1 MADVLPSEELVEE
14 PSDYGALRPGTRLG
28 RYELLVPIARG
39 GMARVWA
46 ARQHGQRG
54 FQKLVAIKVILPNL
68 AEEPEFER
76 MFLDEARIASGVHH
90 PNVCEIYELG
100 EEKKTLYLVMEWVS
114 GDSFARVLRANGG
127 KTEAVEP
134 RVVARIVADACAGV
148 HAAHELTDE
157 DGRPLGVVHR
167 DLSPHNILLT
177 AAGTAKVCDFGVAKA
192 LNQLHEA
199 TSAGQLKGKISYMAP
214 EQITGA
220 PVDRRSDVFSLGC
233 VLYEAT
239 TGQRPFRGDG
249 DHQVMHAVLKG
260 EIVPP
265 TSIIR
270 NYPQELERIVMR
282 ALAPQAILRFPTAER
297 MRFSLEEF
305 VARGQ
310 LVTQSNVAQVLKTRI
325 GDLIERRKE
334 RIRQASSAGDREG
347 GWSDAPGGMTPS
359 NQAHGGHRSGV
370 KASGSLGPPPPP
382 AKPLYATL
390 QMDRPEAVAALARL
404 DEAAPPQ
411 TMASP
416 ATAPPHTPQLG
427 HPASST
433 TIPQASPYGYGA
445 QGHTP
450 ASHPGASYPS
460 HPSQPSRPPQ
470 HALASTALM
479 QPMTSQPPQ
488 YPPQYPPQQPPQRQP
503 PYGAFQAPAVQQP
516 SPFDVSPFD
525 VSSAPPPDPYGPSS
539 QAQPPPPAG
548 AGQYA
553 LAIIAGVLVAIL
565 IGGAGFLLWRG
576 KHAPQPEASA
586 PTVTSTT
593 GAGPSAATAPK
604 AVTAASTEITFRLAP
619 ADATLSVDGKDL
631 PPNIRAVPRPAIGMT
646 INVVVRAKGCED
658 VTVLVDFFTTS
669 PMDLTL
675 KPAADA
681 NANANAAAAPAATAP
696 ATEEPAPSAPAAPP
710 KDPAVAAAP
719 KDPPPPK
726 DPAQEASR
734 ARRRTLACR
743 RTRTEARGLVNRR
756 SFALSW
762 RS

>member
-114 GDSFARVLRANGG
+114 GDSFARVLRASGG

-157 DGRPLGVVHR
+157 DGRALGVVHR
-167 DLSPHNILLT
+167 DLSPHNILIT

-192 LNQLHEA
+192 LGQLHEA
-199 TSAGQLKGKISYMAP
+199 TSAGQLKGKIAYMAP

-260 EIVPP
+260 EVIPP
-265 TSIIR
+265 TSILR
-270 NYPQELERIVMR
+270 SYPQELERIVMR
-282 ALAPQAILRFPTAER
+282 ALAPQPILRFPTAER

-347 GWSDAPGGMTPS
+347 GWSEAPGGMTPS
-359 NQAHGGHRSGV
+359 NQVQGGHRSGV
-370 KASGSLGPPPPP
+370 KASSQLAPQQ
-382 AKPLYATL
+382 ARPLFSTM
-390 QMDRPEAVAALARL
+390 QMDRPEAAAALARL
-404 DEAAPPQ
+404 AEASPP

-416 ATAPPHTPQLG
+416 ATAAPPTPHMAQ
-427 HPASST
+427 ATSSS
-433 TIPQASPYGYGA
+433 TIPQASPYGHGA
-445 QGHTP
+445 QGNTP
-450 ASHPGASYPS
+450 ASRPGASSPSSPS
-460 HPSQPSRPPQ
+460 HLSHLAARPQAPNPSAPPQQHVSNGPARPPQ
-470 HALASTALM
+470 NPLASTALM
-479 QPMTSQPPQ
+479 QPMVSLPPPPSGPSGPSSPPQ
-488 YPPQYPPQQPPQRQP
+488 YAQQLHQHQQ
-503 PYGAFQAPAVQQP
+503 PYGAFHASAAPQA
-516 SPFDVSPFD
+516 SPFE
-525 VSSAPPPDPYGPSS
+525 VSSPLHQDQHQDPYGPPSTP
-539 QAQPPPPAG
+539 QAG

-553 LAIIAGVLVAIL
+553 LAIVAGLLVAIL
-565 IGGAGFLLWRG
+565 IGGAGFLVWRG
-576 KHAPQPEASA
+576 KHPRPDV
-586 PTVTSTT
+586 VTSPVPTL
-593 GAGPSAATAPK
+593 AVAPVPATAV
-604 AVTAASTEITFRLAP
+604 ASSTEIAFRLAP
-619 ADATLSVDGKDL
+619 PEAMLTVDGKDL
-631 PPNIRAVPRPAIGMT
+631 PPETRQVTRPRIGMT
-646 INVVVRAKGCED
+646 VNVVVHAKGYED

-669 PMDLTL
+669 PMELTL
-675 KPAADA
+675 KSAADASAAPLGTTTTVPVAPAAD
-681 NANANAAAAPAATAP
+681 
-696 ATEEPAPSAPAAPP
+696 EP
-710 KDPAVAAAP
+710 VVAAP
-719 KDPPPPK
+719 KDPPKDPPAPKDPTKKPPRPPK
-726 DPAQEASR
+726 DPGVPA
-734 ARRRTLACR
+734 
-743 RTRTEARGLVNRR
+743 NPY
-756 SFALSW
+756 
-762 RS
+762 

>member
-114 GDSFARVLRANGG
+114 GDSFARVLRSNGG

-157 DGRPLGVVHR
+157 DGRALGVVHR
-167 DLSPHNILLT
+167 DLSPHNILIT

-192 LNQLHEA
+192 LGQLHEA
-199 TSAGQLKGKISYMAP
+199 TSAGQLKGKIAYMAP

-260 EIVPP
+260 DIIPP
-265 TSIIR
+265 TSILR
-270 NYPQELERIVMR
+270 GYPQELERIVMR
-282 ALAPQAILRFPTAER
+282 ALAPQPILRFPTAER

-325 GDLIERRKE
+325 GDLIDRRKE

-347 GWSDAPGGMTPS
+347 GWSEPPGGMTPS
-359 NQAHGGHRSGV
+359 NQAQGGHRSGV
-370 KASGSLGPPPPP
+370 KASSQLAPQQ
-382 AKPLYATL
+382 ARPLFSTM
-390 QMDRPEAVAALARL
+390 QMDRPEAAAALARL
-404 DEAAPPQ
+404 AEAAPQ

-416 ATAPPHTPQLG
+416 ATASLPTPHLARAT
-427 HPASST
+427 SS

-445 QGHTP
+445 QGNTP

-460 HPSQPSRPPQ
+460 HPSHLAAHPQNQTAPPPPLQQASNGPPRRPLSP
-470 HALASTALM
+470 LAGTALM
-479 QPMTSQPPQ
+479 PPLVSLPPPLSGPSTSSSSPPQ
-488 YPPQYPPQQPPQRQP
+488 YAPQQQQQQ
-503 PYGAFQAPAVQQP
+503 YGAFYTSSAAPQASSFEVSAPA
-516 SPFDVSPFD
+516 
-525 VSSAPPPDPYGPSS
+525 PPLQDPYGLPSTP
-539 QAQPPPPAG
+539 QAG

-553 LAIIAGVLVAIL
+553 LAVVAGLLVAIL
-565 IGGAGFLLWRG
+565 IGGAGFLVWRG
-576 KHAPQPEASA
+576 KHPPPPDAMTTPIASVGYAPVPA
-586 PTVTSTT
+586 
-593 GAGPSAATAPK
+593 K
-604 AVTAASTEITFRLAP
+604 AVAPASTEIAFRLAP
-619 ADATLSVDGKDL
+619 AEATLSVEGKDL
-631 PPNIRAVPRPAIGMT
+631 PPGTRVVPRPAIGMT
-646 INVVVRAKGCED
+646 VNVVVRANGYED

-669 PMDLTL
+669 PMELTL
-675 KPAADA
+675 KSTADA
-681 NANANAAAAPAATAP
+681 SVAPPAATTPSTAAP
-696 ATEEPAPSAPAAPP
+696 VPNDPLTTAPSDPP
-710 KDPAVAAAP
+710 KDPAAP
-719 KDPPPPK
+719 KDPIKKPPRPPK
-726 DPAQEASR
+726 DPGVPA
-734 ARRRTLACR
+734 
-743 RTRTEARGLVNRR
+743 NPY
-756 SFALSW
+756 
-762 RS
+762 